1 MFFGLIGGKK
11 DDKPKKFSVR
21 LHTRMATDIPASI
34 DRTFFVE
41 NLSAVLEESTRAFS
55 LVAGEKI
62 EKVVITE
69 LKGK

>member
-21 LHTRMATDIPASI
+21 LHTQMATGIAAAL

-41 NLSAVLEESTRAFS
+41 SLSAVLDEITKGFS
-55 LVAGEKI
+55 LLKDERIEKI
-62 EKVVITE
+62 VITE